1 MKRFVLIDGNAI
13 LHRAFHALPL
23 LTTSSGEL
31 VNAVFGFTSML
42 LKVITDLHPEYIAVT
57 FDRPKPTFR
66 KAIYI
71 GYQAKR
77 PEMVDELSSQ
87 IKRVHEVVSTLNIP
101 IFEVDGYE
109 ADDVIG
115 TLADQTKNLGQRTK
129 NKTKEPIE
137 TIIVTGDRDLLQ
149 LIDKYTKVYSPSK
162 GLSETILF
170 DEKTVEEKFG
180 LKPSQWVDFK
190 ALKGDSSDNYPG
202 VAGIGPK
209 TASVL
214 LKKYG
219 TLEKLYKHLKELPEG
234 TARKLSEGIEMAEM
248 AKQLAMIV
256 CDVPVKLKLDD
267 CKVSDYDKEKAIA
280 LFRELEFKS
289 FIARLPGNEGYI
301 DPDRLIKKKNPTSSR
316 HGAGLRGAK
325 EDSGQ
330 LSLL

>member
-1 MKRFVLIDGNAI
+1 MKRLVLIDGNAI
-13 LHRAFHALPL
+13 LHRAFHALPP

-42 LKVITDLHPEYIAVT
+42 LKVISDLHPEYIAVT

-87 IKRVHEVVSTLNIP
+87 IERVHEVVSTLNIP

-115 TLADQTKNLGQRTK
+115 TLADQTKNLELRTK
-129 NKTKEPIE
+129 NKKENKLE

-149 LIDKYTKVYSPSK
+149 LVDKKTKVYAPSK
-162 GLSETILF
+162 GLSETVMF
-170 DEKTVEEKFG
+170 DEKVVEEKFG

-190 ALKGDSSDNYPG
+190 ALKGDPSDNYPG

-209 TASVL
+209 TASML

-234 TARKLSEGIEMAEM
+234 TAKKLSEGIEMAEM
-248 AKQLAMIV
+248 AKQLATIV
-256 CDVPVKLKLDD
+256 CDVPIKLKLDD
-267 CKVSDYDKEKAIA
+267 CKVSDYDKEKVIA

-289 FIARLPGNEGYI
+289 FIARLPGNGDFVEKQI
-301 DPDRLIKKKNPTSSR
+301 AENN
-316 HGAGLRGAK
+316 K
-325 EDSGQ
+325 EPKDSGQ